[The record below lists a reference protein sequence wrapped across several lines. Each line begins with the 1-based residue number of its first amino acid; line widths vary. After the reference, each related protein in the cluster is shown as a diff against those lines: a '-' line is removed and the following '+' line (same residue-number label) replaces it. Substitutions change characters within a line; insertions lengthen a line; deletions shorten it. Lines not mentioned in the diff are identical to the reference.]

1 MQGSFFRPK
10 CKKMEEKKIQII
22 YKKTTDL
29 QTYQRN
35 PRVNDSAVKPTAN
48 SIKEFGFKVPIVID
62 ENNEIISGH
71 TRLKAAKLLGL
82 EEVPCIMA
90 EDLDEEQKKA
100 FRLADNKTAELAG
113 WDLELLMDEMAGI
126 QSIDMEQFGFQIED
140 MEDFALDLDDSG
152 KNEAAE
158 PTGKLAHCPKCG
170 FVFEVE

>member
-1 MQGSFFRPK
+1 MQGSFFCSK
-10 CKKMEEKKIQII
+10 HKKMEEKKIEII
-22 YKKTTDL
+22 YKKTEEL
-29 QTYQRN
+29 QTYKRN
-35 PRVNDSAVKPTAN
+35 PRINDSAVKPTAN

-82 EEVPCIMA
+82 KEVPCIMA

-113 WDLELLMDEMAGI
+113 WDLELLMDEMVRI